1 MGISTLFSLGR
12 EWKPTT
18 DKMLFY
24 SSKLSLRI
32 NASGGLYSS

>member
-1 MGISTLFSLGR
+1 MGISTLFSLWR

-24 SSKLSLRI
+24 SSKLSSQI
-32 NASGGLYSS
+32 DASASG